1 MDHPMKLYGLNV
13 VEQLLD
19 DVLVA
24 TGAGLVAFAIVAGI
38 LDEAFGARG
47 TAGGLLLAATAMSG
61 ALLALG
67 GSGIRQNA
75 GASFL
80 GYELLAIAAIGWL
93 VCAFVSGA
101 AGAAITV
108 FPLAALFALL
118 VALRRRALRL
128 RFRPRFLSLRNFETM
143 VAVADTMIEADG
155 REAVHPIEVAVT
167 VDHLLDRVESPMRKD
182 LKLVLVLT
190 EWALPLLVLR
200 PYPFSVLGSNDRRRA
215 VEKVINAKG
224 MFRDVARS
232 LKIMACVGYYGDQR
246 GIAQAGFVHFPLRNR
261 AQGVDQSPMA
271 HPDPF
276 ETPVGPR

>member
-1 MDHPMKLYGLNV
+1 VDRPMRVYGLNV

-24 TGAGLVAFAIVAGI
+24 AGAALGLLALVAGI
-38 LDEAFGARG
+38 LDGAFGARG
-47 TAGGLLLAATAMSG
+47 TAGGLLLAATATAG
-61 ALLALG
+61 LLLALG

-75 GASFL
+75 GASFI

-93 VCAFVSGA
+93 VCAFVSGT
-101 AGAAITV
+101 AGAAVTV
-108 FPLAALFALL
+108 APLVALFALL

-128 RFRPRFLSLRNFETM
+128 RFKPRFLSLRNFETM
-143 VAVADTMIEADG
+143 VAVADTMIDGDG

-167 VDHLLDRVESPMRKD
+167 VDHLLDRVDSPMRKE

-190 EWALPLLVLR
+190 EWALPLMVLR
-200 PYPFSVLGSNDRRRA
+200 PFPFSVLGSNDRRRA

-224 MFRDVARS
+224 PFRDVARS
-232 LKIMACVGYYGDQR
+232 LKIMSCVGYYGDQR
-246 GIAQAGFVHFPLRNR
+246 GIAQAGFVHFGLRQR
-261 AQGVDQSPMA
+261 SQGVDQGPLT

-276 ETPVGPR
+276 GPAGRP

>member
-1 MDHPMKLYGLNV
+1 MDRPMKLYGLNV

-24 TGAGLVAFAIVAGI
+24 AGAALIAFAIVAGI
-38 LDEAFGARG
+38 LDGAFGATG
-47 TAGGLLLAATAMSG
+47 TAGGLLLAATAIAG
-61 ALLALG
+61 VLLALG

-80 GYELLAIAAIGWL
+80 GYALLAIAPIGWL
-93 VCAFVSGA
+93 VCAFAGGY
-101 AGAAITV
+101 AGAAIAV

-128 RFRPRFLSLRNFETM
+128 RFKPRFLSVRNFETM
-143 VAVADTMIEADG
+143 VAVADTMIEGDG

-167 VDHLLDRVESPMRKD
+167 VDHLLARVESPLRKD
-182 LKLVLVLT
+182 LKLVLVIT
-190 EWALPLLVLR
+190 EWALPLLIFR
-200 PYPFSVLGSNDRRRA
+200 PFPFSVLGSNDRRRA
-215 VEKVINAKG
+215 VERVINAKG
-224 MFRDVARS
+224 PFRDVARS

-246 GIAQAGFVHFPLRNR
+246 GIAQAGFVHFPLRR
-261 AQGVDQSPMA
+261 RSRGVDDAPLT

-276 ETPVGPR
+276 LGQP

>member
-1 MDHPMKLYGLNV
+1 MRLYGLNV

-24 TGAGLVAFAIVAGI
+24 AGALLAVFALVAGI

-47 TAGGLLLAATAMSG
+47 TAGGLLLAATAAAG
-61 ALLALG
+61 LLLALG

-93 VCAFVSGA
+93 VCAFVSGT
-101 AGAAITV
+101 AGAAVTV

-143 VAVADTMIEADG
+143 VAVADTMIDGDG

-167 VDHLLDRVESPMRKD
+167 VDHLLDRVDSPMRKE

-200 PYPFSVLGSNDRRRA
+200 PFPFSVLGSNDRRRA

-224 MFRDVARS
+224 PFRDIARS
-232 LKIMACVGYYGDQR
+232 LKIMSCVGYYGDQR
-246 GIAQAGFVHFPLRNR
+246 GIAQVGFVHFGQRDR
-261 AQGVDQSPMA
+261 SQGVDQSPLT

-276 ETPVGPR
+276 EPAARP